1 MNIGSRSLFTQRGVN
16 LNKNILKPLAIRQ
29 KGYWTGAQES
39 LRENNKLKKTRKLDA
54 KMDKNTDS
62 YEIDFLSQKHFLD

>member
-1 MNIGSRSLFTQRGVN
+1 MVLKKGLPGASWSSDRKDIGLM
-16 LNKNILKPLAIRQ
+16 LKKAR
-29 KGYWTGAQES
+29 A
-39 LRENNKLKKTRKLDA
+39 NNNLKKTRKLDA